1 MMVAIAA
8 VSRPGGPIDPG
19 IPCDL
24 LSACGESEE
33 PSGHGQLDK
42 PGRPQSAISHRRWRF
57 AETSPRPAV
66 TGKKCGKI
74 GFHDTPPFNVRPTPM
89 NQGPLDLREY
99 LSIIWGRKWILVAVL
114 ATTTV
119 AALFYSY
126 RQTPLYTTSSE
137 VVVRPARFDPKQP
150 SAAAGFLNMQTE
162 VQVANSSAVAE
173 LARENLADEG
183 VRPGGVSATQVEDA
197 EAIAFAS
204 TSPDPEASRAA
215 ADAYADAYLTI
226 RRSQVVKELEEARRP
241 YETRIAEID
250 TELSQI
256 ARTLETLG
264 ESVRSSVLT
273 TRYSALLSERSGLTL
288 QLGDLGEPENIQVG
302 EVLRTAKL
310 PDSPSSPNHIR
321 DGGIGFVVGLAL
333 GIGVAFF
340 RDRLDDRPR
349 GRDDLE
355 LQSGAPV
362 LAFIP
367 KTHSRNPAPITLVEP
382 ESEATEAYRALR
394 VRLLHLAGQQKFKT
408 LVITSALAGEGKTS
422 TTANVGVTLAMVG
435 KRVVM
440 ISADLRRP
448 RLQTY
453 FPAKDGLVGLTQIL
467 TSEHYPLEEALSD
480 TGVQN
485 LWLLQSGP
493 QIDSPG
499 PLELLSSESMID
511 LIAELRSVAD
521 FVLIDT
527 PPLMVSSDVAALA
540 PMIDGVLFVADPR
553 QVQRPVLEQARRELQ
568 LMDVPLVGVIVNR
581 HDPRRFRSYGS
592 GYGYYAEGPPQ
603 QGRQHPAHGVTD
615 ADGFDSGGR
624 VGYRELKAGG
634 ATEASQSWAND
645 QPSHRR
651 VTPPPRRKSSREAGS
666 SAREAD
672 R

>member
-1 MMVAIAA
+1 MWENR
-8 VSRPGGPIDPG
+8 SDER
-19 IPCDL
+19 
-24 LSACGESEE
+24 
-33 PSGHGQLDK
+33 
-42 PGRPQSAISHRRWRF
+42 
-57 AETSPRPAV
+57 T
-66 TGKKCGKI
+66 
-74 GFHDTPPFNVRPTPM
+74 PFNVRPTPM

-99 LSIIWGRKWILVAVL
+99 LSIIWGRKWFVVAVL

-137 VVVRPARFDPKQP
+137 VIVRPARFDPKQP
-150 SAAAGFLNMQTE
+150 SAAFGFLNIVTE
-162 VQVANSSAVAE
+162 VQVANSSVVAK
-173 LARENLADEG
+173 LAQEALADEG
-183 VRPGGVSATQVEDA
+183 VRPGSVSATKVEDA
-197 EAIAFAS
+197 ETIVFAS
-204 TSPDPEASRAA
+204 TSPNPEAAQA
-215 ADAYADAYLTI
+215 TADAYADAYLTI

-250 TELSQI
+250 TELPQI
-256 ARTLETLG
+256 ARAIDTLG
-264 ESVRSSVLT
+264 ERSSVLT
-273 TRYSALLSERSGLTL
+273 TKYSALLSERSDLVS
-288 QLGDLGEPENIQVG
+288 QLGDLGEPQNIQVG
-302 EVLRTAKL
+302 EVLRTAGL

-321 DGGIGFVVGLAL
+321 DGELGLVIGLAL

-340 RDRLDDRPR
+340 RDRLDDRMR

-355 LQSGAPV
+355 LLSGAPV

-367 KTHSRNPAPITLVEP
+367 KTHSKNPAPVTLVKP
-382 ESEATEAYRALR
+382 ESETAEAYKALR

-422 TTANVGVTLAMVG
+422 TTANLAVVLAMVG

-453 FPAKDGLVGLTQIL
+453 FPAEDGLVGLTQIL
-467 TSEHYPLEEALSD
+467 TGEHSPLEEALSD
-480 TGVQN
+480 TGIQN

-527 PPLMVSSDVAALA
+527 PPVMVSSDVAALA

-592 GYGYYAEGPPQ
+592 GFGYYADGPPQ
-603 QGRQHPAHGVTD
+603 QGTQHPPHGMTD
-615 ADGFDSGGR
+615 AGGSTQKDGWGSG
-624 VGYRELKAGG
+624 
-634 ATEASQSWAND
+634 S
-645 QPSHRR
+645 
-651 VTPPPRRKSSREAGS
+651 
-666 SAREAD
+666 
-672 R
+672 

>member
-1 MMVAIAA
+1 
-8 VSRPGGPIDPG
+8 
-19 IPCDL
+19 
-24 LSACGESEE
+24 
-33 PSGHGQLDK
+33 
-42 PGRPQSAISHRRWRF
+42 
-57 AETSPRPAV
+57 
-66 TGKKCGKI
+66 
-74 GFHDTPPFNVRPTPM
+74 M

-137 VVVRPARFDPKQP
+137 VIVRPARFDPKQP
-150 SAAAGFLNMQTE
+150 SAAFGLLNMLTE
-162 VQVANSSAVAE
+162 VQVANSSVVAE
-173 LARENLADEG
+173 LAQETLADEG
-183 VRPGGVSATQVEDA
+183 VRPGSVSATQVEDA
-197 EAIAFAS
+197 ETIVFAS
-204 TSPDPEASRAA
+204 TSPNPEAAQA
-215 ADAYADAYLTI
+215 TADAYADAYLTI

-250 TELSQI
+250 TELPQI
-256 ARTLETLG
+256 ARAIDTLG

-273 TRYSALLSERSGLTL
+273 TKYSALLSERSNLVS

-302 EVLRTAKL
+302 DVLRTAGL

-321 DGGIGFVVGLAL
+321 DGELGLVVGLAL

-340 RDRLDDRPR
+340 RDRLDDRMR

-355 LQSGAPV
+355 LRSGAPV

-367 KTHSRNPAPITLVEP
+367 KTHSKNPAPITLVKP
-382 ESEATEAYRALR
+382 ESEAAEAYKALR

-422 TTANVGVTLAMVG
+422 TTANLGVTLAMVG

-453 FPAKDGLVGLTQIL
+453 FPAEDGLVGLTQIL
-467 TSEHYPLEEALSD
+467 TREHYVLEEALSD

-485 LWLLQSGP
+485 LWLLHSGP

-527 PPLMVSSDVAALA
+527 PPVMVSSDVAALA

-553 QVQRPVLEQARRELQ
+553 QVQRPILEQARRELQ
-568 LMDVPLVGVIVNR
+568 LMNVPLVGVIVNR

-592 GYGYYAEGPPQ
+592 GYGHYADGPPQ
-603 QGRQHPAHGVTD
+603 QETQHPSHGVTD
-615 ADGFDSGGR
+615 PGGFDSERR
-624 VGYRELKAGG
+624 VGYELKTGG
-634 ATEASQSWAND
+634 AA
-645 QPSHRR
+645 PVSH
-651 VTPPPRRKSSREAGS
+651 S
-666 SAREAD
+666 
-672 R
+672 